1 MLTLLGVCYYYH
13 AADWQR
19 GRQAVRVARIRA
31 VSVRGTR
38 LGAPQPRRCVG
49 HAPPRQA
56 LLEQVLTLLALLV
69 QKYKYWRSYIG
80 MTRFLWVPSAAKVER
95 RVLTCADVC

>member
-1 MLTLLGVCYYYH
+1 MLDVCYYYH

-31 VSVRGTR
+31 VSVRGSR
-38 LGAPQPRRCVG
+38 LRAAQPRRRVG
-49 HAPPRQA
+49 HAAPRQA

-69 QKYKYWRSYIG
+69 HKYKYWRSYIG
-80 MTRFLWVPSAAKVER
+80 VAGFLRVLSAALVER